1 MWLAMEIEDFPNWF
15 EWQQSCFELIQ
26 IARGDD
32 PTVSFECGKS
42 DSSDVDGLDIIG

>member
-26 IARGDD
+26 NHLN
-32 PTVSFECGKS
+32 E
-42 DSSDVDGLDIIG
+42 IGE